1 MTTLTL
7 MVGLPGSGKS
17 TYTKTKIDARTKILA
32 SDAIRKELYG
42 FEEDQDHNDEVF
54 NTLYSRARNFLS
66 QGKDVLIDAT
76 NSSIENRKKAL
87 SHFEDLKIRRRAI
100 VIENSVE
107 TCIKQDSL
115 RRRVVGEKVIREFAE
130 NFSYPTREEGFD
142 EIIII
147 KSTDDGFVR
156 YLKTTLLFII
166 KDNKILLAKKK
177 RGFGAGL
184 LNGAGGK
191 VEPYESVED
200 AAIRETQEEFNIRP
214 INPQK
219 RAEIEFDEYVKG
231 EHAIVNMSIF
241 TATDYEGTPTE
252 SEEMAPVWFDLD
264 KIPYT
269 RMFPDDGYWLPEIL
283 KGNYVTGTFKYD
295 INLNILEH
303 SIETNP
309 NK

>member
-17 TYTKTKIDARTKILA
+17 TYTKTKIDNRTKILS
-32 SDAIRKELYG
+32 SDAIRKELFG
-42 FEEDQDHNDEVF
+42 FEEDQEHNDLVF
-54 NTLYSRARNFLS
+54 DTLYNRARTFLI

-87 SHFEDLKIRRRAI
+87 SHFEDLNIRRKAI
-100 VIENSVE
+100 VIENSIE

-115 RRRVVGEKVIREFAE
+115 RRRTVGEKVIREFAE
-130 NFSYPTREEGFD
+130 SFSYPTRTEGFD
-142 EIIII
+142 EIAII
-147 KSTDDGFVR
+147 KSTEDGFIR
-156 YLKTTLLFII
+156 YLTTTLLFII
-166 KDNKILLAKKK
+166 KNGKILLAKKK

-191 VEPYESVED
+191 VEPYESIED
-200 AAIRETQEEFNIRP
+200 AAVRETQEEFNIKP
-214 INPQK
+214 LNLQK

-252 SEEMAPVWFDLD
+252 SEEMAPVWFDLN

-269 RMFPDDGYWLPEIL
+269 RMFPDDYHWLPEIL

-295 INLNILEH
+295 INLNILDH
-303 SIETNP
+303 KIESNP

>member
-115 RRRVVGEKVIREFAE
+115 RRRVVGEKVIREFAKD
-130 NFSYPTREEGFD
+130 FSYPTREEGFD

-252 SEEMAPVWFDLD
+252 SEEMAPVWFELG

-303 SIETNP
+303 NIETNP